1 MELIDYRQ
9 ASSKFRRLSS
19 NLLVTTY
26 EDGNLHLI
34 RLKKFIDNDPIIKRI
49 ISNKISIVDFDY
61 KLNDFISLED
71 GYWAQ
76 VNKPIDENEHMKAIY
91 DYMTDMTKEEKD
103 LRCIASRFH
112 HDSNKYTDKVR
123 NYIDIVFKPLIDYIV
138 SILSEEMMYLESK
151 NNKNLG
157 IVFNQTIGNNYGATN
172 FAQGDITS
180 TNAVTVGLN
189 EKEDIKSLIAE
200 ISAMIKDIN
209 IDNDIKEDVLDE
221 LDVIQEQ
228 VKNENPKP
236 RRIRKACDGI
246 YNFIT
251 KLPSNIENSTL
262 IVAGVTK
269 LLENIDKLE
278 VMLG

>member
-1 MELIDYRQ
+1 MELIDYRK

-19 NLLVTTY
+19 NLLVTTS

-34 RLKKFIDNDPIIKRI
+34 RLKKFIDSDPIIKKI
-49 ISNKISIVDFDY
+49 ISENISIIEFDY
-61 KLNDFISLED
+61 KSNDFISLED

-76 VNKPIDENEHMKAIY
+76 VNQPIDEDQHMKAIY

-103 LRCIASRFH
+103 LRGISSRFH

-123 NYIDIVFKPLIDYIV
+123 HYIDIVFKPLIDYIV

-151 NNKNLG
+151 NDKNSG
-157 IVFNQTIGNNYGATN
+157 VIFNQTIGNNYGATN

-180 TNAVTVGLN
+180 TNTVTVGVN

-200 ISAMIKDIN
+200 ISSMIKGIN
-209 IDNDIKEDVLDE
+209 IDEDMKEDALDE
-221 LDVIQEQ
+221 LEVIQEQ
-228 VKNENPKP
+228 VEDENPKP
-236 RRIRKACDGI
+236 RRIRKACEGI
-246 YNFIT
+246 SNFIT
-251 KLPSNIENSTL
+251 KLPSNIEKSTL
-262 IVAGVTK
+262 IVGGLTK